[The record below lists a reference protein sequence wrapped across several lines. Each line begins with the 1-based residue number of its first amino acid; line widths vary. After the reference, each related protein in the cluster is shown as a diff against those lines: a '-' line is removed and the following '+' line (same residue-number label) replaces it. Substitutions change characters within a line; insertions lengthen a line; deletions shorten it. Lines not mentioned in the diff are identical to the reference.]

1 MQLYV
6 AGAPPAALPKHGDA
20 VAARAKRW
28 WETPYGRWRLEAE
41 KSAMQRFPGFELAEA
56 RLEVSGLLLG
66 WRGWIESS
74 LEDGDRY
81 LVRVIYPVNFP
92 DQAPVVLIVEPELP
106 SGVPHLLEGNRP
118 CLYHPVDGTRNGY
131 DPARTTA
138 ATLVAWTALWVNAFE
153 TWRATGSWPGKA
165 D

>member
-6 AGAPPAALPKHGDA
+6 AGSPPAALPEHEGRQT
-20 VAARAKRW
+20 ARDKRW

-41 KSAMQRFPGFELAEA
+41 KEAMRRFPGFELAETT
-56 RLEVSGLLLG
+56 LEVSGLMLG

-74 LEDGDRY
+74 LEGGDRY
-81 LVRVIYPVNFP
+81 LVRVIYPTRFP
-92 DQAPVVLIVEPELP
+92 DEPPVVLIVEPDFP
-106 SGVPHLLEGNRP
+106 GGVPHLLDGNRP
-118 CLYHPVDGTRNGY
+118 CLYRPMEGPRNGY

-138 ATLVAWTALWVNAFE
+138 ATLVAWTALWINAYE
-153 TWRATGSWPGKA
+153 TWQATSSWPGKA